1 MQRAAA
7 ATGRYLC
14 PRKDHVSYRI
24 HDTCTGLPNV
34 CSEFSSLVHKIRQT
48 PFLNFS
54 LVHPYDGVMSCA
66 QDVCDDAS
74 NLGHW
79 ESGGCCVDP

>member
-24 HDTCTGLPNV
+24 HDTCTRTPDALDLASRARLVWRLAQFHAGACGVEPRAAPLQRSEIHSMNV
-34 CSEFSSLVHKIRQT
+34 S
-48 PFLNFS
+48 
-54 LVHPYDGVMSCA
+54 A
-66 QDVCDDAS
+66 
-74 NLGHW
+74 
-79 ESGGCCVDP
+79 